1 MRVLAAIPCYNE
13 ELTIGSVMLKAG
25 KYAGE
30 VLVVDDGS
38 SDATTEIAKAAG
50 AQVIRHDKNKG
61 KGGAGSGEDWLH
73 YAAAIDFL
81 IESEMIIEVRESYS
95 YR

>member
-38 SDATTEIAKAAG
+38 SDGTAA
-50 AQVIRHDKNKG
+50 VVK
-61 KGGAGSGEDWLH
+61 
-73 YAAAIDFL
+73 AAIDFS
-81 IESEMIIEVRESYS
+81 IGSEMIIEVRESYS